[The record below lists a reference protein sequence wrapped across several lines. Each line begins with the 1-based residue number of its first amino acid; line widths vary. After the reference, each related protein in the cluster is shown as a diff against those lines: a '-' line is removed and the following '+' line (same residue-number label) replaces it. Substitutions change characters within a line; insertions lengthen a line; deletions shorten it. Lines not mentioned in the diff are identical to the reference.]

1 MTATSFLEQKPRSP
15 TGFGLVLLLHGAAI
29 AGVVMIKGPE
39 FVTREVPPLIT
50 DLIPNEEP
58 PPPLDPPR
66 PVEREQIPLPTPP
79 APHVPDRIVETLPTP
94 GPRFAE
100 ALPMERYDSRPATSE
115 LGTGGGGTVIP
126 PIERPR
132 PTPVRTEAL
141 FDSRGGEQQPPYPA
155 LELRSEREGQV
166 RVQVR
171 IGANGR
177 VLAVTRISA
186 TSDAFWRATER
197 HALSRW
203 RFRPAT
209 EDGRPVESSKTL
221 TVHFRLDGS

>member
-1 MTATSFLEQKPRSP
+1 MTATGFLEQKPRSP

-39 FVTREVPPLIT
+39 FIGKSQPIDIIDIRAP
-50 DLIPNEEP
+50 EP
-58 PPPLDPPR
+58 PPPPDPI
-66 PVEREQIPLPTPP
+66 REE
-79 APHVPDRIVETLPTP
+79 VETETLRRQLPSPPQREVDTP
-94 GPRFAE
+94 VTQAEMTQGEPTETYTRTTGTSEGTSFAE
-100 ALPMERYDSRPATSE
+100 R
-115 LGTGGGGTVIP
+115 TVL

-132 PTPVRTEAL
+132 PAPVRTEAL
-141 FDSRGGEQQPPYPA
+141 FDSRGGDQQPPYPVA
-155 LELRSEREGQV
+155 ELRAEREGNV

-171 IGANGR
+171 IGIDGR
-177 VLAVTRISA
+177 VKAISRLSA

-197 HALSRW
+197 HALARW